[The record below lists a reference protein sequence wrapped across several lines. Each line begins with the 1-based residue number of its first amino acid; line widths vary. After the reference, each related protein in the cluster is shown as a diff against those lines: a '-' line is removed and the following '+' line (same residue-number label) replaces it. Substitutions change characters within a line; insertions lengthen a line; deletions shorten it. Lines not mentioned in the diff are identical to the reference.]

1 MAALRDLIA
10 LLDETYPPR
19 HAESWDSVGLVCG
32 DPGDTVTAVLICV
45 DVTDAV
51 VDEAI
56 ATGVEL
62 IVAHHPLLL
71 RGVDTVGAHTPKGR
85 LIHRL
90 IRSGC
95 GLYTAH
101 TNADIARPGVSDA
114 LAEALG
120 VTDTRPLSP
129 LPSPPL
135 DSWVV
140 MVPQAATDAVAEAM
154 FAAGAGAIGDY
165 SRCRFTVAGTG
176 EFLPGAAATPAIG
189 AVEEITAVAEDRM
202 QMVAP
207 RGLRDAVAA
216 ALRSAHPYEEPAFD
230 LVELADTPSDVGL
243 GRVGTLA
250 EPMSLRAF
258 TDHVAASL
266 TTAPWGVRTAGDPD
280 AMISTVAVCGG
291 AGDSLIDAAAA
302 AGADVYVTADLRH
315 HPADEHLRGGGPALV
330 DAGHW
335 ATEFPWCAQVA
346 GVLGSHDPG
355 LVISRFDRP
364 TDPFTLHAAAS
375 TSGVT
380 GRTDADR

>member
-1 MAALRDLIA
+1 VAALRDLIE
-10 LLDETYPPR
+10 LLDATYPPR

-51 VDEAI
+51 VDEAV

-114 LAEALG
+114 LADALG

-140 MVPQAATDAVAEAM
+140 MVPHAATDAVAEAM
-154 FAAGAGAIGDY
+154 FAAGAGAIGEY

-176 EFLPGAAATPAIG
+176 EFLPGDAATPAIG
-189 AVEEITAVAEDRM
+189 AVGEITSVAEDRM

-207 RGLRDAVAA
+207 RSRRDAVLA
-216 ALRSAHPYEEPAFD
+216 ALRAAHPYEEPAFD
-230 LVELADTPSDVGL
+230 LVELASTPSDIGL

-250 EPMSLRAF
+250 EPMSLRTF
-258 TDHVAASL
+258 TDHVANSL

-291 AGDSLIDAAAA
+291 AGDSLIDAAAG

-315 HPADEHLRGGGPALV
+315 HPADEHLRAGSPALV

-346 GVLGSHDPG
+346 GVLHDHDAG
-355 LVISRFDRP
+355 VVITVFDRP
-364 TDPFTLHAAAS
+364 TDPFTLHS
-375 TSGVT
+375 GPRTSGVT
-380 GRTDADR
+380 KRTDADR